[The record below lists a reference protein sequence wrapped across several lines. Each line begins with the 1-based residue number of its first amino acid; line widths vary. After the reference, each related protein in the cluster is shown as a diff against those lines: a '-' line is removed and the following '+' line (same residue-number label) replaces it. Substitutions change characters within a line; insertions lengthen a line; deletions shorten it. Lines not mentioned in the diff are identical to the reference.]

1 MGGSR
6 LNGLFTDY
14 LTIMKKVMNCIA
26 VDDDRLSLKVLEGL
40 IAKTDMLNLLE
51 TFSSATDVAN
61 AIRKEDIDLIFLDV
75 EMPDMTGLE
84 LIKIL
89 DKKPQIIIVS
99 SKSKYA
105 LDSYNYDVADYLLK
119 PVKNYARFLQAVQK
133 AYKNF
138 EKETAKEADDYV
150 FIKVDSLLLNF
161 NYNDIFWVEAYGD
174 YVKIHTSQKVYT
186 VYSTLK
192 MIEEKLPKDDFF
204 RVHRSYIVRIDKIK
218 NVDQSNLQIENKI
231 IPISKSY
238 RHSFFERINTL

>member
-1 MGGSR
+1 
-6 LNGLFTDY
+6 
-14 LTIMKKVMNCIA
+14 MNCIA
-26 VDDDRLSLKVLEGL
+26 VDDDQLSLKVLEGL
-40 IAKTDMLNLLE
+40 IAKTEMLHLLE
-51 TFSSATDVAN
+51 TFSSAADVAN
-61 AIRKEDIDLIFLDV
+61 AMSNKDVDLIFLDV

-84 LIKIL
+84 LIEVL

-99 SKSKYA
+99 GKSKYA

-119 PVKNYARFLQAVQK
+119 PVENYARFLQAVKK

-138 EKETAKEADDYV
+138 EKEAAKEADDHV

-192 MIEEKLPKDDFF
+192 MVEEKLPKDDFF
-204 RVHRSYIVRIDKIK
+204 RVHRSYIVRVDKIK
-218 NVDQSNLQIENKI
+218 NVDQTNLQIENKI